1 MSRYRTT
8 PWILLVG
15 GAFGLLAAFQL
26 MLERIRVLQDSNYVP
41 ACDINPVLS
50 CGSIISTDQA
60 SAFGFPNP
68 IIGLISYPIVITIGV
83 LLLSGVQLAR
93 WVWWGLNLGA
103 AFGFGFVLWLM
114 FQSLYVIGALCPWCM
129 VAWAATIPIFWAVT
143 GDNASA
149 GRFSRD
155 GSPGVVADTVG
166 ALRWVFIGST
176 FLLILALIFIR
187 WMDFWLGTA
196 G

>member
-1 MSRYRTT
+1 MSRYRAT
-8 PWILLVG
+8 PWILLIG

-26 MLERIRVLQDSNYVP
+26 MVERIRVLQDTNYVP

-50 CGSIISTDQA
+50 CGSIISTEQA

-68 IIGLISYPIVITIGV
+68 IIGLIAYPIVLTMGV
-83 LLLSGVQLAR
+83 LLLARVQLPR

-103 AFGFGFVLWLM
+103 LAGFAFVIWLI
-114 FQSLYVIGALCPWCM
+114 FHSLYVIGALCPWCM

-143 GDNASA
+143 ADNAAA
-149 GRFSRD
+149 GRLSGRN
-155 GSPGVVADTVG
+155 GPGAIADTVG
-166 ALRWVFIGST
+166 ALRWVLIGAT

-187 WMDFWLGTA
+187 WMDFWLGGA
-196 G
+196 